1 MNTVLKRMTAILAAV
16 TLLLG
21 CVGCG
26 TRDTAESDQPIVPKT
41 ESATEEIS
49 ESPDWE
55 GILTEDPAEGID
67 LTGLALPESS
77 GEFSVELARQVLA
90 LCTGHTAQR
99 ETELLECAGFT
110 VAAQVNYDK
119 GDAISHTCAYT
130 VGLKQVSFGG
140 EERTLVLI
148 AVRGTEGGEWYSNF
162 DFAPSRSDEG
172 QFAENFLFAAEDAF
186 VGVQSVLAS
195 VREPLVLVCGH
206 SRGGACANL
215 LGMLLNAELGE
226 ENVLTYTFASPATF
240 RGEDCGVECSNIFN
254 VINSGDVVPRVPLG
268 GWGYRRLGEDILLEG
283 EDAAG
288 QRADTWAAELLE
300 IAPTVEQYY
309 NERHSLTEPGLS
321 DIGVTAFEMM
331 LAIADAAVTG
341 QESGRMNKG
350 VLTMD
355 NDFAPLL
362 EMLRDVTEKDGALGY
377 EVVREHMPAAYQKL
391 LGEIGG

>member
-195 VREPLVLVCGH
+195 VRAQSWRRLRK
-206 SRGGACANL
+206 S
-215 LGMLLNAELGE
+215 
-226 ENVLTYTFASPATF
+226 
-240 RGEDCGVECSNIFN
+240 
-254 VINSGDVVPRVPLG
+254 SGDAPERGAWGRECAYIYVCLTRHVPG
-268 GWGYRRLGEDILLEG
+268 GGLRRGVQQYFQCDKFRRRGAEGAPRRLGLQ
-283 EDAAG
+283 AAW
-288 QRADTWAAELLE
+288 R
-300 IAPTVEQYY
+300 
-309 NERHSLTEPGLS
+309 
-321 DIGVTAFEMM
+321 
-331 LAIADAAVTG
+331 
-341 QESGRMNKG
+341 
-350 VLTMD
+350 
-355 NDFAPLL
+355 
-362 EMLRDVTEKDGALGY
+362 GY
-377 EVVREHMPAAYQKL
+377 PA
-391 LGEIGG
+391 

>member
-1 MNTVLKRMTAILAAV
+1 M
-16 TLLLG
+16 
-21 CVGCG
+21 
-26 TRDTAESDQPIVPKT
+26 
-41 ESATEEIS
+41 
-49 ESPDWE
+49 
-55 GILTEDPAEGID
+55 
-67 LTGLALPESS
+67 
-77 GEFSVELARQVLA
+77 
-90 LCTGHTAQR
+90 
-99 ETELLECAGFT
+99 
-110 VAAQVNYDK
+110 
-119 GDAISHTCAYT
+119 
-130 VGLKQVSFGG
+130 
-140 EERTLVLI
+140 
-148 AVRGTEGGEWYSNF
+148 
-162 DFAPSRSDEG
+162 
-172 QFAENFLFAAEDAF
+172 
-186 VGVQSVLAS
+186 
-195 VREPLVLVCGH
+195 
-206 SRGGACANL
+206 
-215 LGMLLNAELGE
+215 
-226 ENVLTYTFASPATF
+226 
-240 RGEDCGVECSNIFN
+240 
-254 VINSGDVVPRVPLG
+254 PRVPLG

-288 QRADTWAAELLE
+288 QRADNWAAELLE